1 MLEKETNMQLYN
13 SYSQQLETFTSI
25 KPKQVSMYVCG
36 PTVYNHA
43 HIGNARPLV
52 VFDTLRRVF
61 EQLGYQVKYVS
72 NYTDVDDR
80 IINQAIQENKSEL
93 EISSYY
99 IEQYEH
105 IRYQLNCKP
114 LTNVVKVTETMEEI
128 IDFIDELIKKGKAYQ
143 VDKDV
148 YFKIDEIKHYGQLSN
163 QNVDDLIVGSRVSEN
178 EKKLNPLD
186 FTLWKKTDK
195 GISWESNFGKGRP
208 GWHTEC
214 VVMIQ
219 EQFQHERIDIHGG
232 GMDLKFPHHENEIA
246 QCEAL
251 YHHNIANWWVHNG
264 MLNIDGEKMS
274 KSLGNVVWA
283 KDFIEK
289 LGGDV
294 VRWLLLSAHYRAPIN
309 ISQAT
314 ITQAQQ
320 EVSKVKRALM
330 SGQIYLARQ
339 SFDGVVDDDQEL
351 LDSFM
356 DAMGDDLNT
365 QNAFKVIFDAIKQ
378 LNQDLRQNK
387 DKLDVIARD
396 IQTVKTMLNVLGIDY
411 IDVELSSEDIEL
423 FNQWEQAKAN
433 KDFDL
438 ADTYRLKLIKKD
450 LL

>member
-1 MLEKETNMQLYN
+1 MQLYN
-13 SYSQQLETFTSI
+13 SYTQRLEVFKSI
-25 KPKQVSMYVCG
+25 KPNQVSMYVCG

-61 EQLGYQVKYVS
+61 EQLNYEVKYVS

-80 IINQAIQENKSEL
+80 IINQAIEENKSEL

-99 IEQYEH
+99 IEQYEA
-105 IRYQLNCKP
+105 IRNQLNCKP
-114 LTNVVKVTETMEEI
+114 LANVVKVTDTMEQI
-128 IDFIDELIKKGKAYQ
+128 IAFIDELIKKEKAYQ

-148 YFKIDEIKHYGQLSN
+148 YFKIDEIKNYGKLSN
-163 QNVDDLIVGSRVSEN
+163 QNIEDLVVGSRVVEN

-195 GISWESNFGKGRP
+195 GISWDSSFGKGRP

-219 EQFQHERIDIHGG
+219 EEFNHERIDIHGG

-251 YHHNIANWWVHNG
+251 HHHNIANWWIHNG

-283 KDFIEK
+283 KDFIAE

-294 VRWLLLSAHYRAPIN
+294 VRWLLLSAHYRSPIN

-320 EVSKVKRALM
+320 EVYKVKRAL
-330 SGQIYLARQ
+330 SSAQIHLERQ
-339 SFDGVVDDDQEL
+339 AFDGVVDEDQVL
-351 LDSFM
+351 LKEFM
-356 DAMGDDLNT
+356 DAMCDDLNT
-365 QNAFKVIFDAIKQ
+365 QNAFRVIFDAIKQ
-378 LNQDLRQNK
+378 LNLHLRQNK
-387 DKLDVIARD
+387 NQLDVIARD
-396 IQTVKTMLNVLGIDY
+396 VITVKMMLEVLGIEY
-411 IDVELSSEDIEL
+411 LDVKLSDEDLEL

-433 KDFDL
+433 KDFEL
-438 ADTYRLKLIKKD
+438 ADVYRQKLIEKEY
-450 LL
+450 L